1 MVAAGLSALAVRIV
15 TPRVSGATVV
25 FFRRMTSV
33 LFIAYLAVTFELFWL
48 FIWVVLGMGAE
59 LRQVRN
65 AGKDLLIVLGVVLLL
80 QGSLGVMDAVGI
92 VYMRPVV
99 LIPAAF
105 VMLVGLVWAAIAG
118 SKGQEEAASNS
129 LG

>member
-1 MVAAGLSALAVRIV
+1 MKVHVLQHASFEGLGNMEAWLRERDARISFSRLYES
-15 TPRVSGATVV
+15 P
-25 FFRRMTSV
+25 V
-33 LFIAYLAVTFELFWL
+33 LPGIAEPGN
-48 FIWVVLGMGAE
+48 I
-59 LRQVRN
+59 
-65 AGKDLLIVLGVVLLL
+65 DLLIVLGVVLLL

-105 VMLVGLVWAAIAG
+105 VMLVGLVWAAIGG